1 MTNKGIS
8 SEESKK
14 QLIVL
19 VYSVILPLLRNALT
33 MGRPKIDNK
42 KETKSFRV
50 DPRLWKLV
58 QAEAESSGKRTTDI
72 INESLARHLGG
83 VIRSKAGL
91 SNEKLIGLLTR
102 LDAVSEELGQM
113 KGDLSH
119 YEPKSRKRSA

>member
-1 MTNKGIS
+1 M
-8 SEESKK
+8 
-14 QLIVL
+14 IVL

>member
-14 QLIVL
+14 RLIVL

-58 QAEAESSGKRTTDI
+58 QAEAESSGKRTLI
-72 INESLARHLGG
+72 SINESLARHLGG